1 MADSTVDVARRPRVL
16 VVYDTPDMRRS
27 IARVLKARVEVTE
40 AEDGQAA
47 VDLITQAQKDGAQF
61 DALVIDVDMP
71 RLNGRQALA
80 AIAAVAPGLSDRAVV
95 MSGGAWEGDVAKWLG
110 ALPAHR
116 VLRKPMS
123 NDDLRE
129 AVRRA
134 LE

>member
-1 MADSTVDVARRPRVL
+1 MFSAFWLYAQQIYL
-16 VVYDTPDMRRS
+16 
-27 IARVLKARVEVTE
+27 LH
-40 AEDGQAA
+40 
-47 VDLITQAQKDGAQF
+47 DLYGDDGAQF